1 MADETEVEYY
11 AKHGRLVDLI
21 DQRIALCKGDI
32 ATELHEMNQTL
43 HSFSGAFPVVDG
55 GPDYT
60 GHRSHHEGLIRAAKA
75 QERFWDELRL
85 DIAKKGAWGLLIILI
100 GLVIFAIQVKLGLGG
115 PLK

>member
-1 MADETEVEYY
+1 MTGKAEGCDD
-11 AKHGRLVDLI
+11 KHEDIIVII
-21 DQRIALCKGDI
+21 DQRIAACRGDL
-32 ATELHEMNQTL
+32 ANELHEMNKTL
-43 HSFSGAFPVVDG
+43 HTFSGAFPVVDG

-60 GHRSHHEGLIRAAKA
+60 GHRSYHEGLIRAAKA

-100 GLVIFAIQVKLGLGG
+100 GLVIFAIQVKLGLGN